1 MNKTHIENI
10 ANKFTRLD
18 SRQHTL
24 LPPLTVSKSKKI
36 LYFHIAKTGGSSIV
50 KLLKNNQLDDGILS
64 NKTLDIERKKEYFKE
79 VVEDW
84 ENYYKFTFIR
94 NKFDLLISLYN
105 YDLTICNGQYSL
117 DKHVTFE
124 EFIKEHV
131 GINQELYTSRI
142 DQYYLTHTDGK
153 CMFDFMGRFEN
164 YAADLTTVCDHIGIH
179 NTEERVNTG
188 NYDRTKKSGYY
199 TPELEQLVKEK
210 FPQEIKHF
218 NFSFQDERG

>member
-1 MNKTHIENI
+1 MTHKENMT
-10 ANKFTRLD
+10 NKFTRLD

-24 LPPLTVSKSKKI
+24 LPPLTVSKSQKI

-50 KLLKNNQLDDGILS
+50 KLLKNNGLDDGILS
-64 NKTLDIERKKEYFKE
+64 NKTLDLEIKKEYFKDVIE
-79 VVEDW
+79 EWDS
-84 ENYYKFTFIR
+84 YYKFTFIR
-94 NKFDLLISLYN
+94 NKFNLLISLYN
-105 YDLTICNGQYSL
+105 YDRQQDCQYGL
-117 DKHVTFE
+117 AKHVTFE

-164 YAADLTTVCDHIGIH
+164 YTADLTTVCNHIGIQ
-179 NTEERVNTG
+179 NTEERINIG
-188 NYDRTKKSGYY
+188 NYDRSKKSGYY
-199 TPELEQLVKEK
+199 TPELKQLVKEK

-218 NFSFQDERG
+218 NFSL